1 MGLSGKDYDRFNPDY
16 TPNKDRRMA
25 EWREKKKKQKKDSDE
40 AHRKR
45 LGEIASDIARKEAE
59 KEERRE
65 LKGPV
70 QSTPIT
76 SQPSVAPSA
85 PVPPGAKFVKP
96 RRSRRQQFA
105 RDHWPTLFDGV
116 E

>member
-1 MGLSGKDYDRFNPDY
+1 MGLSGEQYDRVNHGY

-25 EWREKKKKQKKDSDE
+25 EWRAKKSKQKKDSDE
-40 AHRKR
+40 ARKKR
-45 LGEIASDIARKEAE
+45 LGDIASEIARKEAE

-70 QSTPIT
+70 QPTPLTSQSPLTSSTPM
-76 SQPSVAPSA
+76 SPSETP
-85 PVPPGAKFVKP
+85 VKP
-96 RRSRRQQFA
+96 RSSRRKQFT

>member
-1 MGLSGKDYDRFNPDY
+1 MGLSGEQYDRFNPDY

-25 EWREKKKKQKKDSDE
+25 EWRAKKAKQKKDSDE
-40 AHRKR
+40 AHKKR
-45 LGEIASDIARKEAE
+45 LGDIASEIARKEAE

-70 QSTPIT
+70 QATPIT
-76 SQPSVAPSA
+76 PQQSVTSSA
-85 PVPPGAKFVKP
+85 PVPPGANLMKP
-96 RRSRRQQFA
+96 RRSRRKQFA